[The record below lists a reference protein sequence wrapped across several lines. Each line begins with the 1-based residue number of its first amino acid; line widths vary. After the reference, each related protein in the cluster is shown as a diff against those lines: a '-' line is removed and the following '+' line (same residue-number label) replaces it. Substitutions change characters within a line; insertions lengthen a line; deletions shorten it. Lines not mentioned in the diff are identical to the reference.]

1 MIRVIFWF
9 LKNKKGYVVYRALFA
24 RDKACLNADLLLLA
38 DLSAILRALLI
49 IRTLK
54 AALFSSL
61 FRLLATTSARLAD
74 LLPELRLAD
83 LLEVLLLDLLEPLF
97 REAILLASRL

>member
-1 MIRVIFWF
+1 MIFWF
-9 LKNKKGYVVYRALFA
+9 LKNKKGVQDYRALWA

-38 DLSAILRALLI
+38 DLSAILRALFT

-61 FRLLATTSARLAD
+61 FRLFATICARRAALP
-74 LLPELRLAD
+74 PELRLAD
-83 LLEVLLLDLLEPLF
+83 LLEPLL

>member
-1 MIRVIFWF
+1 LVQKI
-9 LKNKKGYVVYRALFA
+9 KKECVVYCALFA
-24 RDKACLNADLLLLA
+24 RDKACLNAVLLLLA
-38 DLSAILRALLI
+38 DITAILSALFA

-61 FRLLATTSARLAD
+61 FRLFATINARLAA

-83 LLEVLLLDLLEPLF
+83 LLEVLLLDRLEPLL
-97 REAILLASRL
+97 REAILLASIL

>member
-1 MIRVIFWF
+1 M
-9 LKNKKGYVVYRALFA
+9 VYRALLA

-38 DLSAILRALLI
+38 DLSAILSALFT

-61 FRLLATTSARLAD
+61 FRLFATICARLAA
-74 LLPELRLAD
+74 LPPELRLAD
-83 LLEVLLLDLLEPLF
+83 LLEVLLLELLEPLL
-97 REAILLASRL
+97 REAILLGI

>member
-1 MIRVIFWF
+1 M
-9 LKNKKGYVVYRALFA
+9 VYRALLA
-24 RDKACLNADLLLLA
+24 RAKACLNADLLLLA
-38 DLSAILRALLI
+38 DITAILRALFT

-54 AALFSSL
+54 TALFSSL
-61 FRLLATTSARLAD
+61 FRLLATNSARLAA

>member
-1 MIRVIFWF
+1 VIFLF
-9 LKNKKGYVVYRALFA
+9 LKNKEECVVYRALLA

-38 DLSAILRALLI
+38 DLSAILSALFT

-61 FRLLATTSARLAD
+61 FRLFATICARWQLYH
-74 LLPELRLAD
+74 LNS
-83 LLEVLLLDLLEPLF
+83 VLQIFLKF
-97 REAILLASRL
+97 YF